1 MNHSW
6 QRGCRASQKAYR
18 TLVST
23 YSRLASC
30 SSAKLRGFHKDFS
43 CGDSSKLKQVNI
55 FPLFNFCVKGNFLNR
70 TENPFVNTGHWT
82 IFRFYVECHVQ
93 SSFQTRHGCSNNLKS
108 YIQVICC
115 QFVLLIHILFE
126 NVILTFFYE
135 PDSHSLGLLI
145 PQCVPRITFL
155 NAVS

>member
-1 MNHSW
+1 MLNAMSGLPF
-6 QRGCRASQKAYR
+6 RPDMAV
-18 TLVST
+18 LII
-23 YSRLASC
+23 SR
-30 SSAKLRGFHKDFS
+30 
-43 CGDSSKLKQVNI
+43 V
-55 FPLFNFCVKGNFLNR
+55 
-70 TENPFVNTGHWT
+70 
-82 IFRFYVECHVQ
+82 
-93 SSFQTRHGCSNNLKS
+93 
-108 YIQVICC
+108 QVICC